1 MQFPYRYVQFHLFYR
16 HRFRQIPGLVDVTA
30 LHTGHIVGE
39 QLQGQDAQ
47 AGQHEVGDVRHAELV
62 VRLLLQ
68 GLFLA
73 PHSDAQHHRAPGFY
87 LPDIAHHLVEELLVG
102 GDGDDQRPV
111 LQQGDGA
118 MLQLPGGVGLRVDI
132 ADLLQLQAG
141 LQAGGIVHVPA
152 DEVHVVGVEVPG
164 SEVLD
169 GLLVPQAL
177 LRQVGQVLQ
186 IRHIAGHVLFAD
198 GAKLVRHVQGDHVDD
213 SQLGA
218 VGLGGGHGDLR
229 ARPGIEHVVRL
240 VGDGAAHH
248 VDDG

>member
-62 VRLLLQ
+62 VRLLLE
-68 GLFLA
+68 GLLLLL
-73 PHSDAQHHRAPGFY
+73 HGDTQHHGAPGLH
-87 LPDIAHHLVEELLVG
+87 LPHVAHHLVEQLLVG
-102 GDGDDQRPV
+102 GDGDDQRPIF
-111 LQQGDGA
+111 QQGDGA
-118 MLQLPGGVGLRVDI
+118 VLQLPGGVGLRVDV
-132 ADLLQLQAG
+132 ADFLQLQAG
-141 LQAGGIVHVPA
+141 LQAGGVVHVAA
-152 DEVHVVGVEVPG
+152 DEVHIVGVEVPG
-164 SEVLD
+164 GEVLD
-169 GLLVPQAL
+169 GLLIRQGGF
-177 LRQVGQVLQ
+177 RQVGEALE
-186 IRHIAGHVLFAD
+186 
-198 GAKLVRHVQGDHVDD
+198 VRHVPGHVGLRHGAQLVGHVQGNHIDD
-213 SQLGA
+213 GQLGA

-229 ARPGIEHVVRL
+229 SSPGVQHVVRL

>member
-62 VRLLLQ
+62 VRLLLE
-68 GLFLA
+68 GLLLLL
-73 PHSDAQHHRAPGFY
+73 HGDTQHHGAPGLH
-87 LPDIAHHLVEELLVG
+87 LPHVAHHLVEQLLVG

-118 MLQLPGGVGLRVDI
+118 VLQFAGSVGLRVDV
-132 ADLLQLQAG
+132 ADFLQLQAG
-141 LQAGGIVHVPA
+141 LQAGGVVHVAA

-164 SEVLD
+164 GEVLD
-169 GLLVPQAL
+169 GLLIRQGGF
-177 LRQVGQVLQ
+177 RQVGKALEV
-186 IRHIAGHVLFAD
+186 RHIPGHVGLRH
-198 GAKLVRHVQGDHVDD
+198 GAQLVGHVQGDHIDD